1 MTFLPNGIG
10 ERISDYNMN
19 VFDFDNTIYDG
30 ESALD
35 FFLFCLRRKKSLVKY
50 LPSVIY
56 NLVRYKAGYVGIDKV
71 YAFCDKMMSVF
82 FENRAHAG
90 ALLGEFWE
98 LHASKLKPELLSLVG
113 SGDAVIS
120 ASPDFLLE
128 GIRGRLKAK
137 TLICT
142 RTEGDRITF
151 LCYGQNKVRAFEEYF
166 GNKEIDAFYTDSAND
181 MPMMKKAARAYLVK
195 GKNIREVHNCE

>member
-1 MTFLPNGIG
+1 MK
-10 ERISDYNMN
+10 

-35 FFLFCLRRKKSLVKY
+35 FFLFCLKRKKSLVKH

-90 ALLGEFWE
+90 VLLEEFWE
-98 LHASKLKPELLSLVG
+98 INSKKLKPELLSLVDE
-113 SGDAVIS
+113 GDAVIS
-120 ASPDFLLE
+120 AAPDFLLE
-128 GIRGRLKAK
+128 GIRDKLKAG
-137 TLICT
+137 TIICS
-142 RTEGDRITF
+142 RTEGEHITF
-151 LCYGQNKVRAFEEYF
+151 LCYGKNKVKAFDEYF
-166 GNKEIDAFYTDSAND
+166 GNTEIDAFYTDSVND
-181 MPMMKKAARAYLVK
+181 MPMMKKATRAYLVK
-195 GKNIREVHNCE
+195 GINIREVHNCD